1 MRPLHWT
8 PGDAHG
14 PKTANGPAGRDAAG
28 ATRYVAAVDEGLNL
42 KPRLRGV
49 SHQWACIVFVGL
61 AALLIVLAEG
71 GREHAGAAAFAAA
84 LVAMFGTSAVYH
96 RVNWQSLAARMW
108 LRRLDHAMIFVL
120 IAGTYTPFGLLALEG
135 AWRWSI
141 LSVVWAGALA
151 AIVVALA
158 WVGAPRWLNSA
169 LGILLGWVGIVVV
182 PQLMDAIGPL
192 GMLLLAVGGVL
203 YTFGAVVYARRT
215 PDPVPAVFGYHE
227 VFHACV
233 IGAAACQYAVVAMLV
248 AS

>member
-1 MRPLHWT
+1 M
-8 PGDAHG
+8 
-14 PKTANGPAGRDAAG
+14 
-28 ATRYVAAVDEGLNL
+28 DEGLTL

-49 SHQWACIVFVGL
+49 SHQWACVVFVGL
-61 AALLIVLAEG
+61 AALLIVLASG
-71 GREHAGAAAFAAA
+71 AREHAGAAAFAGA

-96 RVNWQSLAARMW
+96 RVNWRSLTARMW

-158 WVGAPRWLNSA
+158 WVGAPKWLSAA

-182 PQLMDAIGPL
+182 PQLVSAVGPL
-192 GMLLLAVGGVL
+192 GMLLLTVGGVL
-203 YTFGAVVYARRT
+203 YTFGALVYARRR

-233 IGAAACQYAVVAMLV
+233 IGAAACQYAVVAMLI

>member
-1 MRPLHWT
+1 MERSKLPEGAA
-8 PGDAHG
+8 PPA
-14 PKTANGPAGRDAAG
+14 PPAGYGAAM
-28 ATRYVAAVDEGLNL
+28 DERLDV
-42 KPRLRGV
+42 KPRLRGL
-49 SHQWACIVFVGL
+49 SHQWACVVFAGL
-61 AALLIVLAEG
+61 AVLLIVLASG
-71 GREHAGAAAFAAA
+71 AREQVAAAAFAGA

-96 RVNWQSLAARMW
+96 RVNWRSVAARMW

-158 WVGAPRWLNSA
+158 WVGAPRWVTAA

-182 PQLMDAIGPL
+182 PQLMGAVGPL
-192 GMLLLAVGGVL
+192 GMFLLAAGGVL
-203 YTFGAVVYARRT
+203 YTFGAVVYARRR

-233 IGAAACQYAVVAMLV
+233 IGAAACQYAAVAMLIT
-248 AS
+248 A

>member
-1 MRPLHWT
+1 M
-8 PGDAHG
+8 
-14 PKTANGPAGRDAAG
+14 
-28 ATRYVAAVDEGLNL
+28 DERLDL
-42 KPRLRGV
+42 KPRLRGF
-49 SHQWACIVFVGL
+49 SHQWACVVFAGL
-61 AALLIVLAEG
+61 AVFLIVLASG
-71 GREHAGAAAFAAA
+71 AREQAAAATFAAA

-96 RVNWQSLAARMW
+96 RVNWRSLAARMW
-108 LRRLDHAMIFVL
+108 WRRLDHAMIFVL

-158 WVGAPRWLNSA
+158 WVSAPRWLSA
-169 LGILLGWVGIVVV
+169 GLGILLGWAGIVVV
-182 PQLMDAIGPL
+182 PQLMGAIGPL
-192 GMLLLAVGGVL
+192 GMLLLAAGGAL
-203 YTFGAVVYARRT
+203 YTFGAVVYARRR

-248 AS
+248 GS

>member
-1 MRPLHWT
+1 MDDRFET
-8 PGDAHG
+8 
-14 PKTANGPAGRDAAG
+14 
-28 ATRYVAAVDEGLNL
+28 

-49 SHQWACIVFVGL
+49 SHQWACVVFVGL
-61 AALLIVLAEG
+61 AALLIVLASG
-71 GREHAGAAAFAAA
+71 ARERAAAAAFAAA

-96 RVNWQSLAARMW
+96 RVNWRSLAARMW

-158 WVGAPRWLNSA
+158 WIEAPRWLTAA
-169 LGILLGWVGIVVV
+169 LGILLGWVGIVMV
-182 PQLMDAIGPL
+182 PQLMGAIGPL
-192 GMLLLAVGGVL
+192 GMLLLAAGGVL
-203 YTFGAVVYARRT
+203 YTFGAVVYARRS

-233 IGAAACQYAVVAMLV
+233 IGAAACQYAAVAMLV

>member
-1 MRPLHWT
+1 M
-8 PGDAHG
+8 DQ
-14 PKTANGPAGRDAAG
+14 D
-28 ATRYVAAVDEGLNL
+28 VDL
-42 KPRLRGV
+42 KPLLRGV

-61 AALLIVLAEG
+61 AVLLIVLASG
-71 GREHAGAAAFAAA
+71 AREHVAAGAFGAA

-96 RVNWQSLAARMW
+96 RVNWRSFAARMW

-141 LSVVWAGALA
+141 LSVVWAGAFA
-151 AIVVALA
+151 AIVIELA
-158 WVGAPRWLNSA
+158 WVGAPKWLTAA
-169 LGILLGWVGIVVV
+169 LGILLGWVAVVAL
-182 PQLMDAIGPL
+182 PQLAAAVGAL
-192 GMLLLAVGGVL
+192 GIFLLAVGGLL
-203 YTFGAVVYARRT
+203 YTFGAVVYARRR

-233 IGAAACQYAVVAMLV
+233 IGAAACQYAVVVMLV

>member
-1 MRPLHWT
+1 MSREAILVGFPHR
-8 PGDAHG
+8 
-14 PKTANGPAGRDAAG
+14 NGAKLQAAAAAASAG
-28 ATRYVAAVDEGLNL
+28 RYVAAMDERRTL

-61 AALLIVLAEG
+61 AALLIVLASG
-71 GREHAGAAAFAAA
+71 VREHAGAAAFAAA

-96 RVNWQSLAARMW
+96 RVNWRSLAARMW

-135 AWRWSI
+135 AWRWWI

-158 WVGAPRWLNSA
+158 WVGAPRWLSAA

-182 PQLMDAIGPL
+182 PQLFGAVGLL
-192 GMLLLAVGGVL
+192 GVLLLAAGGVL
-203 YTFGAVVYARRT
+203 YTFGAVVYARRR

>member
-1 MRPLHWT
+1 ME
-8 PGDAHG
+8 
-14 PKTANGPAGRDAAG
+14 
-28 ATRYVAAVDEGLNL
+28 EGLGL

-49 SHQWACIVFVGL
+49 LHQWACVVFVGL

-71 GREHAGAAAFAAA
+71 AREHAGAAAFAAA

-96 RVNWQSLAARMW
+96 RVNWRSLAARMW

-158 WVGAPRWLNSA
+158 WVGAPRWLRAA

-182 PQLMDAIGPL
+182 PQLMSAIGPL
-192 GMLLLAVGGVL
+192 GILLLAVGGVL